1 MANSDTNT
9 TSLYFSEETA
19 WNEVPTTPTMAELQR
34 VSDTFQ
40 HQKNTVVPATI
51 RTDRLQEDIINVGA
65 QGSGGFAFELRHTQY
80 DLLIAA
86 MMGAASFTVA
96 AITATDISAS
106 TADDSFNTAAGNFVT
121 AGVVVGM
128 WIKVA
133 GFTGA
138 GIVTDNGYFKVIT
151 VTTTKIVVDA
161 NLVDDAAGESVTI
174 TGKMARN
181 GITKRS
187 FLFEKRFT
195 DVTLFQQMRGM
206 RPSTMSLEVRASQI
220 ITGNMEFMGAQGLY
234 LGTSVA
240 GSSVAA
246 ASNPAFDA
254 SANVFEIIEGG
265 SALTTPL
272 QSFSIT
278 INGNAG
284 VQPAIANNYPI
295 GVRYGTLE
303 MSGTVVAYF
312 SSITLLNKF
321 VNHTPSSMVLK
332 LRDGNGKAVI
342 FSFFRLFFAE
352 GQTPVQGQNQDV
364 FVTLPFRAS
373 YDGVSGF
380 GMQYD
385 SLA

>member
-1 MANSDTNT
+1 MPNSDTNT
-9 TSLYFSEETA
+9 TSMWFSEETV
-19 WNEVPTTPTMAELQR
+19 WNETPATPTMNELQR

-51 RTDRLQEDIINVGA
+51 RSDRLQEDIINVGA

-80 DLLIAA
+80 DDLIAA
-86 MMGAASFTVA
+86 MIGSAGFTTA
-96 AITATDISAS
+96 TITATDISAA
-106 TADDSFNTAAGNFVT
+106 TADDSFNTVGGDFVAAGF
-121 AGVVVGM
+121 VVGM

-138 GIVTDNGYFKVIT
+138 GVTADNGYFKVLT
-151 VTTTKIVVDA
+151 VTTTKITVDA

-174 TGKMARN
+174 TAKMARN

-195 DVTLFQQMRGM
+195 DITQFQQMRGM
-206 RPSTMSLEVRASQI
+206 RPQSMTLEVRASQI
-220 ITGNMEFMGAQGLY
+220 ITGNMEFVGARGLY
-234 LGTSVA
+234 QGTSVA

-254 SANVFEIIEGG
+254 SANVFELLEAGTAI
-265 SALTTPL
+265 TTPL

-278 INGNAG
+278 INGNAA
-284 VQPAIANNYPI
+284 VQPAIANNFPV

-312 SSITLLNKF
+312 ADAALLTKF
-321 VNHTPSSMVLK
+321 VNHTPTSMVFK
-332 LRDGNGKAVI
+332 LRDGNNKVI
-342 FSFFRLFFAE
+342 ILSFFRMFFAE

-373 YDGVSGF
+373 YDGTSGF
-380 GMQYD
+380 GVQFD

>member
-9 TSLYFSEETA
+9 TSLYFSEETV
-19 WNEVPTTPTMAELQR
+19 WNEVPATPTMNEIQR

-51 RTDRLQEDIINVGA
+51 RSDRLQEDIINVGA
-65 QGSGGFAFELRHTQY
+65 QGMGGFAFELRHTQY
-80 DLLIAA
+80 DNLIAA
-86 MMGAASFTVA
+86 MMGAASFSTA
-96 AITATDISAS
+96 TITATDISAAA
-106 TADDSFNTAAGNFVT
+106 TDDSFNSVGGNFVT
-121 AGVVVGM
+121 AGFLAGM
-128 WIKVA
+128 WIKVV

-138 GIVTDNGYFKVIT
+138 GVTADNGIFKILT
-151 VTTTKIVVDA
+151 VTTTKITVDA
-161 NLVDDAAGESVTI
+161 ALIDDAAGESVTI

-195 DVTLFQQMRGM
+195 DVTQFQQMRGM
-206 RPSTMSLEVRASQI
+206 RPNSMTLEVRASQI
-220 ITGNMEFMGAQGLY
+220 ITGNMDFMGARGLY
-234 LGTSVA
+234 QGTSVA

-246 ASNPAFDA
+246 ASNPAYDA
-254 SANVFEIIEGG
+254 SANVFEIVEAGTAI
-265 SALTTPL
+265 TVPL

-278 INGNAG
+278 IAGNAG
-284 VQPAIANNYPI
+284 VQPAIANVYPV

-312 SSITLLNKF
+312 SDITLINKF
-321 VNHTPSSMVLK
+321 VNHTPTSMIFK
-332 LRDGNGKAVI
+332 LRDGNGKVQV
-342 FSFFRLFFAE
+342 FSFFRLFFSE
-352 GQTPVQGQNQDV
+352 GQTPVPGQNQDV

-380 GMQYD
+380 GMQFD

>member
-1 MANSDTNT
+1 MPNSDTNT
-9 TSLYFSEETA
+9 TSLWFSEETV
-19 WNEVPTTPTMAELQR
+19 WNENPTTPTMAELQR

-65 QGSGGFAFELRHTQY
+65 QGSGGFAYEFRHTQY
-80 DLLIAA
+80 DALIAA
-86 MMGAASFTVA
+86 QIGAASFTIA
-96 AITATDISAS
+96 AITATDISAAA
-106 TADDSFNTAAGNFVT
+106 ADDSFNTAAGNFVT

-133 GFTGA
+133 GFTGG
-138 GIVTDNGYFKVIT
+138 GITADNGYFRVLT
-151 VTTTKIVVDA
+151 VTTLKITVDA
-161 NLVDDAAGESVTI
+161 ALIDDAAGESITI

-195 DVTLFQQMRGM
+195 DVTQFQQMRGM
-206 RPSTMSLEVRASQI
+206 RPSSMTLEVRASQI
-220 ITGNMEFMGAQGLY
+220 ITGNMEFMGARGLY
-234 LGTSVA
+234 QGTSVA

-254 SANVFEIIEGG
+254 SANVFELLEAGT
-265 SALTTPL
+265 ALTTPL

-284 VQPAIANNYPI
+284 VQPAIANTYPI

-303 MSGTVVAYF
+303 LSGTVVAYF
-312 SSITLLNKF
+312 SDAALLTKF
-321 VNHTPSSMVLK
+321 VNHTPSSMVFK

-373 YDGVSGF
+373 YDSVSGY
-380 GMQYD
+380 GIQYD